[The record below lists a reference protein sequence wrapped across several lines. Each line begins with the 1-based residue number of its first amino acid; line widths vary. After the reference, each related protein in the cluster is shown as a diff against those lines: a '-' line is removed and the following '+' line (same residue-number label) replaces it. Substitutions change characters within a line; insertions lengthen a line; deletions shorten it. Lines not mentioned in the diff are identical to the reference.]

1 MRFVSIVST
10 LLLGTAWIAFPPRA
24 HAQSEWPQFRGA
36 VSNPTAENERLP
48 DRWSTTENVEWSS
61 EVPGRGWSSPIVTE
75 GRIFLTTVVTDGESK
90 PPQVGTDYSNEYM
103 AELTKQGLKVS
114 DAVSDNGLVME
125 HHRSVAADDFDA
137 FTTELSAYFDE
148 RGWDYDG
155 WECAVTTGLNGKG

>member
-1 MRFVSIVST
+1 MLDLAS
-10 LLLGTAWIAFPPRA
+10 LLQKKKPSVMGTAAANEEVRSRLAALGDDGSAPRHVLHYA
-24 HAQSEWPQFRGA
+24 YPR
-36 VSNPTAENERLP
+36 
-48 DRWSTTENVEWSS
+48 
-61 EVPGRGWSSPIVTE
+61 E
-75 GRIFLTTVVTDGESK
+75 GTGLLQRPAMMD
-90 PPQVGTDYSNEYM
+90 
-103 AELTKQGLKVS
+103 ELTKQGLKVS